1 MFSDEGLLYVV
12 HAPPI
17 PSTADTAVYF
27 PENTVSAPSGSTA
40 VLEASLYTSSFSTPT
55 VQWYYQGS
63 LIDTENNERYSTPS
77 EEDSRLSL
85 SVVGV
90 ASDVL
95 GVYTVSVT
103 VGGSTENATVYLE
116 FPGELINCVPY
127 RRKRL

>member
-1 MFSDEGLLYVV
+1 M
-12 HAPPI
+12 
-17 PSTADTAVYF
+17 
-27 PENTVSAPSGSTA
+27 
-40 VLEASLYTSSFSTPT
+40 LEASLYTSSFSTPT